1 LTKKWLKGTSGK
13 AGSFEQV
20 FSRGSVIHIFYNRT
34 LLTQSN
40 EMGYLNLFA
49 KYSRILG
56 RSLPLI
62 WKAAPQGVTLL
73 TFTMLVRGIFP
84 GISVWINK
92 KIVDVITLNIN
103 AQQSHDYW
111 NLIYL
116 VIAWVVAIL
125 LQSILEPFHD
135 ASFRNTSE
143 KLSAHINLLMLDKA
157 NSFSDLIYF
166 EDAHFYNE
174 IQLIEEEV
182 NQQPLNLIMFFGNG
196 FQYLLN
202 LITMLILLFP
212 LGWWIPLLL
221 LSTSFPKVYFSFKIQ
236 WDIWE
241 TMSRKS
247 LQARRMKYYSSILL
261 TDTYAKEVRLFGLG
275 SLFKQ
280 RYQEAFADK
289 YRAIRKIRGKQAG
302 NLSVLEILSA
312 VGNAVA
318 FYRVVVRAINNQ
330 ITPGNVLL
338 FIQALNHIQ
347 TSLQILFTE
356 FFSLQEALIFMERLF
371 KFLDSKPTMKLT
383 VSSQNI
389 PTPIESRIVFD
400 NVSFAY
406 PDSRLALDRVSFTLK
421 PGETLALVGE
431 NGAGKT
437 TIIKLLARLYDPS
450 AGKILVNGIN
460 LKQLDLNQW
469 RQQIAVV
476 FQDFCRYS
484 LTIGE
489 NIALGDL
496 TALEELETLKLAA
509 RKAGIANKIDRLEN
523 QYQTLLGKQF
533 DGTELSGGEW
543 QKIALARAFV
553 REKQAQLLVL
563 DEPTAALDPRSEYEI
578 YKRFSELVKGKTA
591 LLVTHR
597 LASVSMCDRIMVL
610 KAGKLIEVGT
620 HRELLQQKGE
630 YGYLWQ
636 MQAQA
641 YQI

>member
-1 LTKKWLKGTSGK
+1 M
-13 AGSFEQV
+13 Q
-20 FSRGSVIHIFYNRT
+20 YMN
-34 LLTQSN
+34 LL
-40 EMGYLNLFA
+40 A

-62 WKAAPQGVTLL
+62 WQAAPKEVTFL
-73 TFTMLVRGIFP
+73 TFMTSVRGIVP
-84 GISVWINK
+84 GFSIWINK
-92 KIVDVITLNIN
+92 QIVDAVTSGFNS
-103 AQQSHDYW
+103 QQLDNSW
-111 NLIYL
+111 SLFSL
-116 VIAWVVAIL
+116 VFAWVAAIL
-125 LQSILEPFHD
+125 LQSIQEPFLD
-135 ASFRNTSE
+135 VGFRNITE
-143 KLSAHINLLMLDKA
+143 KLSAHINVLILDKA

-174 IQLIEEEV
+174 LQLIEEEV
-182 NQQPLNLIMFFGNG
+182 NRQPLNLIMFFGNG
-196 FQYLLN
+196 CQYLLN

-221 LSTSFPKVYFSFKIQ
+221 LCASFPKIYFSFKIQ
-236 WDIWE
+236 WDTWQI
-241 TMSRKS
+241 MFRKS
-247 LQARRMKYYSSILL
+247 PQARRMKYYSDLLL

-289 YRAIRKIRGKQAG
+289 YRAMRKIRGKQAW
-302 NLSVLEILSA
+302 NLNIWEILSA
-312 VGNAVA
+312 GGNAVA
-318 FYRVVVRAINNQ
+318 FYRVVIKAVNNQ
-330 ITPGNVLL
+330 ITAGNILL
-338 FIQALNHIQ
+338 FIQALNYIQ
-347 TSLQILFTE
+347 TSLQVLFGE

-371 KFLDSKPTMKLT
+371 KFLDSKPTMELT
-383 VSSQNI
+383 FSNKNI
-389 PTPIESRIVFD
+389 PTPIASGIVFD

-406 PDSRLALDRVSFTLK
+406 PDGRLALDRVSFTLK
-421 PGETLALVGE
+421 PGNTVALVGE

-450 AGKILVNGIN
+450 AGKILIDGID

-469 RQQIAVV
+469 RQQIGVV

-484 LTIGE
+484 LTVGE

-496 TALEELETLKLAA
+496 TSLEKLAKLKLAA
-509 RKAGIANKIDRLEN
+509 TKAGIADKIDRLEH

-543 QKIALARAFV
+543 QKIAIARAFL
-553 REKQAQLLVL
+553 REKRSQLLVL

-578 YKRFSELVKGKTA
+578 YNRFSELVTGKTA
-591 LLVTHR
+591 ILVTHR

-610 KAGKLIEVGT
+610 KAGKLTEMGT
-620 HRELLQQKGE
+620 HQELLRQRGE
-630 YGYLWQ
+630 YAHLWQ
-636 MQAQA
+636 IQAKA